1 MAKKHKEKY
10 SNWLEN
16 REIKFLNEV
25 TFFFPSETIK
35 ESGDISIWRR
45 GGISGMC
52 ICYWQDSKLVP
63 PF

>member
-25 TFFFPSETIK
+25 IFFFLAKWLKRAVIPVFGE
-35 ESGDISIWRR
+35 G
-45 GGISGMC
+45 
-52 ICYWQDSKLVP
+52 VA
-63 PF
+63 